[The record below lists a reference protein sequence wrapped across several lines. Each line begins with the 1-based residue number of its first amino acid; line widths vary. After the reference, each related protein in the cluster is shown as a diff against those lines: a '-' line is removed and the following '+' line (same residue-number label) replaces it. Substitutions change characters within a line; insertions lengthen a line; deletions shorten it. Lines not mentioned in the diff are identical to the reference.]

1 MPSFFW
7 LEKSLISVNFSIVFF
22 AQVTF
27 AEKSQSFQGHCI
39 KSGIVIFTWR
49 FTWNY
54 AYSPFNSPGSCISSG
69 IRKLIQPR
77 NELARKYRFNSFNKF
92 LTAVWFV
99 RCLFS
104 IIVRMSPS
112 FCCESTIKKC
122 SLQSFIQSFKNSRA
136 KKK

>member
-1 MPSFFW
+1 MFFF
-7 LEKSLISVNFSIVFF
+7 LRKSLSQRNRKVF
-22 AQVTF
+22 
-27 AEKSQSFQGHCI
+27 K
-39 KSGIVIFTWR
+39 GIVIFTWR

-77 NELARKYRFNSFNKF
+77 NELARKYRFNSFNIF

-104 IIVRMSPS
+104 IIVRKSPS
-112 FCCESTIKKC
+112 FCCESTIRKC

-136 KKK
+136 KKKIGKSTKKLCIIIVLYFTN